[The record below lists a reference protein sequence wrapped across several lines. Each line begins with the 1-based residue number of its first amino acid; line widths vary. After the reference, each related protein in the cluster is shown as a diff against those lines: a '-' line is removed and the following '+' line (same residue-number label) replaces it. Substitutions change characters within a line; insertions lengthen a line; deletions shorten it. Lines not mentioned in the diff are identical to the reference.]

1 MINDRIFNILK
12 NVSSKN
18 QGNIIY
24 ETNSCSLEGGNGAET
39 KEDIS
44 L

>member
-12 NVSSKN
+12 TKN